1 MFVRLLRGA
10 RLALLCACLTVILGA
25 ADISGKWNLVWDT
38 EGGIRHGEWIIAQEG
53 ENLTVKS
60 EGQVLSGTLQG
71 DKLKVSGEFNSNEA
85 GYSATLE
92 VEGTLK
98 DGKLS
103 GRGTWDQYGMT
114 FTATRS
120 E

>member
-1 MFVRLLRGA
+1 MFVRLLRSA
-10 RLALLCACLTVILGA
+10 RLALLGACLTVLLGA

-38 EGGIRHGEWIIAQEG
+38 EGGIRHGEWIITQEG

-60 EGQVLSGTLQG
+60 EGQVLSGTLRG
-71 DKLKVSGEFNSNEA
+71 DELKISGQFNSNEA